1 MPDKPI
7 IAVFG
12 GSAAQP
18 GEPDYE
24 AAIEAGSLLAQ
35 AGYRVATGGYGGVME
50 AAAIGATAVGGEA
63 IGVTVP
69 AVFVDRSG
77 ANSHI
82 SSEVRTASLTE
93 RIHELVTMSSASMAL
108 PGSIGTLT
116 ELMVAWNNAFVSR
129 FSGVPAKPVVAV
141 GETWSR
147 IVAELSDVLE
157 TDPSIVSCHDTVA
170 EAVDYLVQRVG

>member
-1 MPDKPI
+1 MPHKPI

-18 GEPDYE
+18 GESDYE
-24 AAIEAGSLLAQ
+24 AAIEAGSLLAR
-35 AGYRVATGGYGGVME
+35 AGYQVATGGYAGIME
-50 AAAIGATAVGGEA
+50 AAAIGAREAGGEA

-69 AVFVDRSG
+69 SVFPDRDG
-77 ANSHI
+77 ANSYI

-93 RIHELVTMSSASMAL
+93 RIHELVSMSSASMAL

-116 ELMVAWNNAFVSR
+116 ELIVAWNNAFVAR
-129 FSGVPAKPVVAV
+129 FSNEAAKPVVAV
-141 GETWSR
+141 GETWTR
-147 IVAELSDVLE
+147 LVAELSDVLE

-170 EAVDYLVQRVG
+170 DAVAHLVERLG